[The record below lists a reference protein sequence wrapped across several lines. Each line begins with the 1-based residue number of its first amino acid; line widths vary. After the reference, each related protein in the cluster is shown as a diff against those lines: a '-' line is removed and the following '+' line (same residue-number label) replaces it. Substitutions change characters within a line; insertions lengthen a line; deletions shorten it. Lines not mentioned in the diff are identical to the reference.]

1 VLLLSA
7 VGLPVVD
14 LLLAFSPQGAGVLAA
29 LSLIPLGLLAL
40 ATYPVLKTHR
50 ASAFWVVGL
59 LGAVIPLVSGIPQ
72 NRNLGLVSLGVMG
85 LAGQLLV
92 DVATARK
99 TGPLTIFQLVLLK
112 IATPVLLILYLIVSP
127 LVVISNPA
135 STRTMAEDQAQV
147 ADFGSDAELSQQ
159 HLYVI
164 NPPGTMIYIAG
175 MFHRLF
181 TDEPFPASINYLSSG
196 FTPVHIERVDARTI
210 VVTPEGGYTPLP
222 GPVVDDATG
231 MVTHVHLENVYRAL
245 DGNFYNPRN
254 PMQVGQVVALS
265 EVTVEVTEMTSDGR
279 IAQAA
284 FTFAHPL
291 EDNRYA
297 WLLWD
302 EATSTYERV
311 QMPPVGETRVYP

>member
-1 VLLLSA
+1 
-7 VGLPVVD
+7 
-14 LLLAFSPQGAGVLAA
+14 LLAW
-29 LSLIPLGLLAL
+29 

-50 ASAFWVVGL
+50 TSAFWGLGL
-59 LGAVIPLVSGIPQ
+59 LGALVPLVSGIPQ

-99 TGPLTIFQLVLLK
+99 RGPLTRFQIVSLK
-112 IATPVLLILYLIVSP
+112 IATPLVLILYLVVSP
-127 LVVISNPA
+127 IVVITNPA
-135 STRTMAEDQAQV
+135 STRTMAEDQASA
-147 ADFGSDAELSQQ
+147 ADFGSAPELAEQ

-164 NPPGTMIYIAG
+164 NPPGALSFMG
-175 MFHRLF
+175 GLFQRLF

-196 FTPVHIERVDARTI
+196 FTPVHIERMDAQTI
-210 VVTPEGGYTPLP
+210 MVTPDGGYTPLP
-222 GPVVDDATG
+222 GPIVDDRTG

-245 DGNFYNPRN
+245 DGFHYNPQN

-284 FTFAHPL
+284 FTFTHPL
-291 EDNRYA
+291 DDKRYV

-302 EATSTYERV
+302 EGTSTYGRV
-311 QMPPVGETRVYP
+311 QMPPVGESRVYP